1 MRIKYIPTAFF
12 LLLSVFSYSQTVLI
26 DNNGDTSVQITLQQM
41 DRIYTELIQ
50 KDSLISQSILSTSKE
65 TLLYELVD
73 SAKKDIRL
81 LKTSVNSL
89 SEDNTRL
96 YEIAKDKDE
105 KIIRNRKISVVSVCV
120 AILAIL
126 LR

>member
-1 MRIKYIPTAFF
+1 
-12 LLLSVFSYSQTVLI
+12 
-26 DNNGDTSVQITLQQM
+26 M
-41 DRIYTELIQ
+41 DRIYTELID
-50 KDSLISQSILSTSKE
+50 KDKLIAQSILSTSKE
-65 TLLYELVD
+65 IKLYELVD

>member
-1 MRIKYIPTAFF
+1 M
-12 LLLSVFSYSQTVLI
+12 LSYSQTVLI

-41 DRIYTELIQ
+41 DRIYTELID
-50 KDSLISQSILSTSKE
+50 KDNLIAQSILNTSKE
-65 TLLYELVD
+65 IKLYELVD

-96 YEIAKDKDE
+96 YEIAKDKDK

>member
-1 MRIKYIPTAFF
+1 
-12 LLLSVFSYSQTVLI
+12 
-26 DNNGDTSVQITLQQM
+26 M
-41 DRIYTELIQ
+41 DRIYTELID
-50 KDSLISQSILSTSKE
+50 KDNLIAQSILNTSKE
-65 TLLYELVD
+65 IKLYELVD

>member
-1 MRIKYIPTAFF
+1 MKTKYIPTAFF
-12 LLLSVFSYSQTVLI
+12 LLLSVLSYSQTVLI

-41 DRIYTELIQ
+41 DRIYTELID
-50 KDSLISQSILSTSKE
+50 KDKLMAQSILNTSKE
-65 TLLYELVD
+65 IKLYELVD

>member
-1 MRIKYIPTAFF
+1 
-12 LLLSVFSYSQTVLI
+12 
-26 DNNGDTSVQITLQQM
+26 M
-41 DRIYTELIQ
+41 DRIYTELID
-50 KDSLISQSILSTSKE
+50 KDKLIAQSILSASKE
-65 TLLYELVD
+65 IKLYELVD

>member
-1 MRIKYIPTAFF
+1 MKTKYISTAFF
-12 LLLSVFSYSQTVLI
+12 LLLSVLSYSQTVLI

-41 DRIYTELIQ
+41 DRIYTELID
-50 KDSLISQSILSTSKE
+50 KDKLIAQSILSTSKE
-65 TLLYELVD
+65 IKLYELAD

>member
-1 MRIKYIPTAFF
+1 M
-12 LLLSVFSYSQTVLI
+12 LSYSQTVLI

-41 DRIYTELIQ
+41 DRIYTELID
-50 KDSLISQSILSTSKE
+50 KDNLIAQSILSTSKE
-65 TLLYELVD
+65 IKLYELVD

-89 SEDNTRL
+89 SDDNTRL

>member
-1 MRIKYIPTAFF
+1 M
-12 LLLSVFSYSQTVLI
+12 LSYSQTVLI

-41 DRIYTELIQ
+41 DRIYTELID
-50 KDSLISQSILSTSKE
+50 KDNLIAQSILNTSKE
-65 TLLYELVD
+65 IKLYELVD

>member
-1 MRIKYIPTAFF
+1 MKTKYILTAFF
-12 LLLSVFSYSQTVLI
+12 LLLSVLSYSQTVLI
-26 DNNGDTSVQITLQQM
+26 DNNGDTSVQITLEQM
-41 DRIYTELIQ
+41 DRIYTELID
-50 KDSLISQSILSTSKE
+50 KDKLIAQSILSTSKE
-65 TLLYELVD
+65 IKLYELVD

-120 AILAIL
+120 AIFAIL

>member
-1 MRIKYIPTAFF
+1 MKTKYIPTAFF
-12 LLLSVFSYSQTVLI
+12 LLLSVLSYSQTALI

-50 KDSLISQSILSTSKE
+50 KDSLMSQSILSTSKE

-73 SAKKDIRL
+73 SAKKDIGL

-96 YEIAKDKDE
+96 YEIAKDKDK

>member
-1 MRIKYIPTAFF
+1 M
-12 LLLSVFSYSQTVLI
+12 LSYSQTVLI
-26 DNNGDTSVQITLQQM
+26 ENNGDTSVQITLQQM

-50 KDSLISQSILSTSKE
+50 KDSLISQSYINASKE
-65 TLLYELVD
+65 LLLLQIVD
-73 SAKKDIRL
+73 SAKKDIKS

>member
-1 MRIKYIPTAFF
+1 MKTKYIPTAFF
-12 LLLSVFSYSQTVLI
+12 LLLSVLSYSQTVLI

-41 DRIYTELIQ
+41 DRIYTELID
-50 KDSLISQSILSTSKE
+50 KDNLIAQSILNTSKE
-65 TLLYELVD
+65 IKLYELVD

>member
-1 MRIKYIPTAFF
+1 MKTKYISTAFF
-12 LLLSVFSYSQTVLI
+12 LLLSVLSYSQTVLI

-41 DRIYTELIQ
+41 DRIYIELIQ

>member
-1 MRIKYIPTAFF
+1 MKTKYIPTAFF
-12 LLLSVFSYSQTVLI
+12 LLLSVLSYSQTVLI

-41 DRIYTELIQ
+41 DRIYTELID
-50 KDSLISQSILSTSKE
+50 KDKLIAQSILNTSKE
-65 TLLYELVD
+65 IKLYELVD

>member
-1 MRIKYIPTAFF
+1 MKTKYIPTAFF
-12 LLLSVFSYSQTVLI
+12 LLLSVLSYSQTVLI

-41 DRIYTELIQ
+41 DRIYTELID
-50 KDSLISQSILSTSKE
+50 KDKLMAQSILNTSKE
-65 TLLYELVD
+65 IKLYELVD
-73 SAKKDIRL
+73 SAKKDVRL

>member
-1 MRIKYIPTAFF
+1 MKIKIIIGLLVLALGLSLYISFSAKDVEVKYIPR
-12 LLLSVFSYSQTVLI
+12 V
-26 DNNGDTSVQITLQQM
+26 ITL
-41 DRIYTELIQ
+41 IYTELIQ

-96 YEIAKDKDE
+96 YEIAKDKDK

>member
-1 MRIKYIPTAFF
+1 M
-12 LLLSVFSYSQTVLI
+12 LSYSQTVLI

-41 DRIYTELIQ
+41 DRIYTELID
-50 KDSLISQSILSTSKE
+50 KDKLMAQSILSTSKE
-65 TLLYELVD
+65 IKLYELVD

>member
-1 MRIKYIPTAFF
+1 MKTKYISTAFF
-12 LLLSVFSYSQTVLI
+12 LLLSVLSYSQTVLI

-41 DRIYTELIQ
+41 DRIYIELIQ

-96 YEIAKDKDE
+96 YEIAKDKDK

>member
-1 MRIKYIPTAFF
+1 
-12 LLLSVFSYSQTVLI
+12 
-26 DNNGDTSVQITLQQM
+26 M
-41 DRIYTELIQ
+41 DRIYTELID
-50 KDSLISQSILSTSKE
+50 KDNLIAQSILSTSKE
-65 TLLYELVD
+65 IKLYGLVD

>member
-1 MRIKYIPTAFF
+1 
-12 LLLSVFSYSQTVLI
+12 
-26 DNNGDTSVQITLQQM
+26 M
-41 DRIYTELIQ
+41 DRIYTELID
-50 KDSLISQSILSTSKE
+50 KDKLIAQSILSTSKE
-65 TLLYELVD
+65 IKLYELVD

-120 AILAIL
+120 AIFAIL